1 MEQYFEYIDEFS
13 NQFWEYGREGT
24 TISIKHG
31 TIGTEGEITK
41 STYSSVEEA
50 KAAFD
55 RMMQEAK
62 AKTPGVPGTNT
73 DAYTATV
80 ITEKEAIERFQINTY
95 IHGLRGDNTKYTLLR
110 GNIVVDQD
118 LDTYKFC
125 KEGTAPTKGI
135 IVDGNI
141 TINGVLFQPDI
152 DYGEVLF
159 VTGNLAAQSINKGG
173 AEFYIKGNVTV
184 EKTIYGYYNHGS
196 LIVEGNTEATTIF
209 AEDHHFT
216 FNGDVQGLV
225 IDTGTIEGVEV
236 DFMTTEPLLP
246 ELIDNEY
253 YSNSGLLNEYING
266 GKDIIQ
272 KKYLPHAKYSKI
284 EFPDT
289 PHPEPEFITDDEA
302 VERFA
307 LKNYPPLDDIGF
319 DIVVLFEGDVTIIGD
334 LDYEWFEETMQQHN
348 KEVGT
353 ALILIKGDLFVKG
366 TISPGGDSFP
376 FLLVIGNVHCE
387 VLKSYDE
394 CIHITGDADITYVLD
409 GNYNHGSI
417 VINGITRVPYI
428 INSNHS
434 CKITPRGAIAI
445 NYYGDYHDFFEYD
458 YTRKDFDR
466 VMVAALLDENGY
478 LNRHE
483 FINWVKA
490 GKSPLKKGAKPD
502 RLIFEEELTRLVREG
517 DSDTIT
523 ELDLTE
529 KKFKSFPAPILTL
542 KNLKKLNLS
551 KNQLQE
557 VPASIAGL
565 ENLEELYLNE
575 CGLQELPA
583 EIGELKNL
591 RVLEVSK
598 NFAEKLEEDR
608 SVHVYLKLPES
619 LGNLSNLKVL
629 RVNYNQGFGFPKTI
643 TKLKD
648 LEELAAYNCSD
659 AAPIDFP
666 EEMTQLTGLKRLI
679 ISSNS
684 FKTIPASFLNLQ
696 NLEELDLNASLCY
709 LSALPDLS
717 TLTKLRVLKANGL
730 INYTTR
736 PKPHQSLLR
745 SFFGITGLEEL
756 SIDRHGESKDI
767 FKDAEFRELLG
778 NLAYDPERQ
787 AEIKACFQPQKE
799 KNPFY
804 GTIWEGYSRKN
815 LTAQHL
821 EGIGNLKNLKV
832 LDLSFNGLEHLP
844 GEIYTLQHLE
854 KVNLKYNEN
863 LAIEDLKRLYET
875 FPKARINGKKIRT
888 RVDID
893 DENFKKINDLNKH
906 GNLVMRQQNYAQAIE
921 TFEEAISLCTPDKK
935 YSDYDELYA
944 HYGVAYSLGQWIPK
958 QPAGKEKDAMIEKL
972 KRVAK
977 KALDELIPAD
987 GSIWH
992 YTEEGAFQEECI
1004 RIMGNALAWN
1014 LYENTTDKAVLE
1026 EALVYAS
1033 RAAQYIDG
1041 SQHHFI
1047 LDTQVR
1053 VLLKLGRQEEAYPI
1067 VARTLAHHPAFADF
1081 QDLKQDN
1088 DYLQWVAMQ

>member
-1 MEQYFEYIDEFS
+1 MEQSFEYIDES
-13 NQFWEYGREGT
+13 SDQFWKYTWEGT

-41 STYSSVEEA
+41 STYASVEEA

-55 RMMQEAK
+55 RMMEKAK
-62 AKTPGVPGTNT
+62 AKTPGVSGTNT

-95 IHGLRGDNTKYTLLR
+95 IHGLLGDNTKYTLLR
-110 GNIVVDQD
+110 GNVVIDQD
-118 LDTYKFC
+118 LNTYKFC

-236 DFMTTEPLLP
+236 DFITTEPLLP
-246 ELIDNEY
+246 ELISNED
-253 YSNSGLLNEYING
+253 YSESGLLNEYING

-272 KKYLPHAKYSKI
+272 EKYLPHAKYSKT
-284 EFPDT
+284 ELPDT
-289 PHPEPEFITDDEA
+289 PNPEPEFITNDEA

-307 LKNYPPLDDIGF
+307 LKSF
-319 DIVVLFEGDVTIIGD
+319 DSFGNVRFNIVMLFEGDVTIMGD
-334 LDYEWFEETMQQHN
+334 LDYEWFKETMKQHN

-376 FLLVIGNVHCE
+376 YLLVIGNVHCE

-394 CIHITGDADITYVLD
+394 CIEITGDADITYVLD

-417 VINGITRVPYI
+417 VIYGITRVPYI
-428 INSNHS
+428 INSGHH
-434 CKITPRGAIAI
+434 CEITPRGAIVI

-466 VMVAALLDENGY
+466 VMVTALLDEDGY
-478 LNRHE
+478 LDQHE
-483 FINWVKA
+483 FTSWVKA

-502 RLIFEEELTRLVREG
+502 RLIFEEELAGLVQEG

-529 KKFKSFPAPILTL
+529 KKFKSFPGSILTF

-598 NFAEKLEEDR
+598 NFAEKLEGDR

-629 RVNYNQGFGFPKTI
+629 KVNYNLGFGFPETMA
-643 TKLKD
+643 KLKD
-648 LEELAAYNCSD
+648 LEELEAYNCSD
-659 AAPIDFP
+659 ATPIDFP
-666 EEMTQLTGLKRLI
+666 EEMTQLTGLKRLT

-767 FKDAEFRELLG
+767 FKDAEFQELLS

-787 AEIKACFQPQKE
+787 AEIKACFQPQEE

-804 GTIWEGYSRKN
+804 GTIWEGYPRKN

-832 LDLSFNGLEHLP
+832 LELSFNGLEHLP
-844 GEIYTLQHLE
+844 EEIYTLQHLE

-863 LAIEDLKRLYET
+863 LAVEDLKRLYET
-875 FPKARINGKKIRT
+875 FPQARINGKKIRT
-888 RVDID
+888 RIDID
-893 DENFKKINDLNKH
+893 DENFKKVNALNKE
-906 GNLVMRQQNYAQAIE
+906 GSVLMQQQSYEEAIKR
-921 TFEEAISLCTPDKK
+921 FEEAISLCTPDKK

-972 KRVAK
+972 KQVAK

-987 GSIWH
+987 GLIWH
-992 YTEEGAFQEECI
+992 YTEEGAFQKECI

-1014 LYENTTDKAVLE
+1014 LYENTTDRAVLE
-1026 EALVYAS
+1026 EALAYAN

-1041 SQHHFI
+1041 RQHHFI

-1053 VLLKLGRQEEAYPI
+1053 VLLKLGRTEEAYPI
-1067 VARTLAHHPAFADF
+1067 VARTLAHHPDFADF

-1088 DYLQWVAMQ
+1088 DYLQWVAAQ